1 MKNIIIV
8 IFTTHL
14 FCFESNKELAEIMEL
29 RPKPDDIKS
38 RNQLIIKN
46 KNSTKTL
53 ELISKSKDDS
63 KLQMIWFLKPKDDK
77 GIAFLKKEE
86 EGKDDFMTMWLPGF
100 KRFRRIASS
109 NKTDSFMGS
118 DLTFEDLT
126 NRNLKDYKYPKN
138 PPKKV
143 DCKFNDK
150 NTTCYVLTSI
160 PTDETIKDS
169 DYGKHETI
177 VLEVEKDIFIAI
189 QEDSYDLT
197 GENILKT
204 KELNYD
210 LITSD
215 DDKYYIMNNLI
226 VNNVQEGTSTTL
238 TVNKISINNG
248 FSTKSFNERTL
259 KRLP

>member
-8 IFTTHL
+8 IFITHL

-86 EGKDDFMTMWLPGF
+86 DGKDDFMIMWLPGF

-126 NRNLKDYKYPKN
+126 NRNFEDYTYPEI
-138 PPKKV
+138 PYEV

-150 NTTCYVLTSI
+150 YTRCYVLTSI
-160 PTDETIKDS
+160 PKPETKKNS
-169 DYGKHETI
+169 DYGKHETT

-189 QEDSYDLT
+189 QEDSYDVT
-197 GENILKT
+197 GKIKLKT

-210 LITSD
+210 LIVSD
-215 DDKYYIMNNLI
+215 ENKYYIMDNLI
-226 VNNVQEGTSTTL
+226 VNDVQESTSTTL

-248 FSTKSFNERTL
+248 FTTKSFNERTL